1 MRSQNVPKS
10 ADSIAFLRVLIAEDE
25 TLIRLDLAETLAEL
39 DIEVVGAVGNGQLA
53 VDAARTLRPDVVLMD
68 ISMPVRD
75 GISAASEII
84 SSGIAPVVLL
94 TAFSQSDLVASAAV
108 VGTFGYLVKPFT
120 GVEVRAALVLAHARW
135 QEFVAL
141 NVELERLRYRN
152 HASGVVDRAK
162 ATLQKS
168 GMSEEE
174 AFSFLRKTAMDRRLT
189 IAEAAAKI
197 VGEIAKTV
205 G

>member
-1 MRSQNVPKS
+1 MGSEPDPRTGGVIP
-10 ADSIAFLRVLIAEDE
+10 ALRVLIAEDE

-39 DIEVVGAVGNGQLA
+39 EMDVVGSVGNGQLA
-53 VDAARTLRPDVVLMD
+53 VDAARVLRPDVVLMD

-75 GISAASEII
+75 GISAAKEII
-84 SSGIAPVVLL
+84 SHELAPVVLL
-94 TAFSQSDLVASAAV
+94 SAFSQIDLVTSAAA

-120 GVEVRAALVLAHARW
+120 GVEVRAAIVLAHARW
-135 QEFVAL
+135 QEFMGL
-141 NVELERLRYRN
+141 NAELERLRTRN
-152 HASGVVDRAK
+152 HSSGVVDRAK
-162 ATLQKS
+162 DVLQTA

-174 AFSFLRKTAMDRRLT
+174 AFAFLRKAAMDHRLT

-197 VGEIAKTV
+197 ISNGNETA